1 LAFTIFSEAIM
12 KKIGRNDP
20 CPCGSGKKFK
30 NCHLGREDEL
40 FLVQSEKLKKDV
52 AQKITSLPEVN
63 YGRSMEITGSLEIE
77 ALTGNADISRIK
89 FIDFGAYVAME
100 SFDKRDLGHEHYKAA
115 GLIVN
120 PMKTEEMDPRSI
132 YIAITP
138 NIHDST
144 LIHELAHALDFLG
157 GSGLLPGMTFQ
168 LCLEAHISQDH
179 LDHPREFGDWLVY
192 LKNRFHIE
200 LDAEDTIVSYLHDHH
215 MLMEGSLI
223 KSGDIPKIA
232 AHSANMIKFLTNRR
246 DEIDELIKDRMGY
259 VGNPS

>member
-1 LAFTIFSEAIM
+1 M

-40 FLVQSEKLKKDV
+40 SSIQSEKLKKDV
-52 AQKITSLPEVN
+52 AKKITSLPEIN
-63 YGRSMEITGSLEIE
+63 YGRSKEIAGSLEIKE
-77 ALTGNADISRIK
+77 ITGNDNILRIK
-89 FIDFGAYVAME
+89 FIDFRAYVALE
-100 SFDKRDLGHEHYKAA
+100 SFDKKNLEDKHYKSA

-120 PMKTEEMDPRSI
+120 PMKTEEKDPKTI

-179 LDHPREFGDWLVY
+179 LDHPREFGDWLDY
-192 LKNRFHIE
+192 LKNRFHVE
-200 LDAEDTIVSYLHDHH
+200 LDAEDTIISYLHSHN
-215 MLMEGSLI
+215 MLIEASLI

-232 AHSANMIKFLTNRR
+232 THSANMIKFLTSYR
-246 DEIDELIKDRMGY
+246 DKIDELIKNRVGY
-259 VGNPS
+259 VGNPSK